1 MTNEMLQERVS
12 HITFPLSGLF
22 NTIGREN
29 FLSFLHTDMNLELFS
44 ILTLP
49 CILCMDTSCTMY
61 WSILGRRREHQ
72 LTKQQLKKDRQPLI
86 TCSINTI
93 LVWGKY
99 CQAGQRI
106 RSLDQMRK
114 IWHLEVS
121 EHRSNRRTWAV
132 VPLLWKSPLSVREST
147 LGAAPGWLVQ
157 FRFLGS
163 LVVLGCSQLWSL
175 TYSQP
180 LSFSFCL
187 E

>member
-1 MTNEMLQERVS
+1 MNIHLSVKCTETHKSWCFPCFDPFISKSLKSGYSQGEMTNEMLQEKVS
-12 HITFPLSGLF
+12 HTTFPLSGLF

-114 IWHLEVS
+114 I
-121 EHRSNRRTWAV
+121 
-132 VPLLWKSPLSVREST
+132 
-147 LGAAPGWLVQ
+147 
-157 FRFLGS
+157 
-163 LVVLGCSQLWSL
+163 
-175 TYSQP
+175 
-180 LSFSFCL
+180 
-187 E
+187 